1 MFKVYEKNGKY
12 YFEYGMTKIETTE
25 LFDETLV
32 VHDKDFGYI
41 YRSKLVEEYSK
52 EELK

>member
-1 MFKVYEKNGKY
+1 MFKVYEKHGRY
-12 YFEYGMTKIETTE
+12 YFECGKTKIETTE

-41 YRSKLVEEYSK
+41 YKSKLIEEYIK
-52 EELK
+52 ED